1 MKKAFT
7 AVLCT
12 AMFCS
17 LSATA
22 KETNIQELEAP
33 VPVVDESEQSYQ
45 NMLRKKFAEIDTNGD
60 GIVSPEEYKAYND
73 KIEQRRREIMDKAY
87 LDMDTD
93 KDGKVSEAEFLAR
106 LNRRRE
112 EIRNMIKGGIA
123 VKDNVMQEE
132 GALPPAPVPAD

>member
-22 KETNIQELEAP
+22 KETNIQELESP
-33 VPVVDESEQSYQ
+33 VPVIDESEQSYQ

-93 KDGKVSEAEFLAR
+93 KDGKVSEAEFLAH

-132 GALPPAPVPAD
+132 GALPPASVPAD

>member
-1 MKKAFT
+1 MKKTFT
-7 AVLCT
+7 ALLCT
-12 AMFCS
+12 VMFSC

-22 KETNIQELEAP
+22 KETNIQELETP

-45 NMLRKKFAEIDTNGD
+45 NMLRKKFAEIDANGD

-123 VKDNVMQEE
+123 VKNNVMQEE